1 MGRKS
6 VKENK
11 NIYQLSRE
19 AAGLTREQ
27 ASEKAVYMSEDRIE
41 KIESGRSLP
50 HPEEVLTMSECYKR
64 ADLCNY
70 FCSNECPIGKVYVPE
85 VQLKDL
91 QRITLE
97 VLNSLNVL
105 ETEKARL
112 IEIAVDGEVAAE
124 ERTDFG
130 KIAKDLESLA
140 VSASTL
146 KIWLQHMRLH
156 DKV

>member
-19 AAGLTREQ
+19 EAGLTREQ

-85 VQLKDL
+85 AERPGK
-91 QRITLE
+91 RE
-97 VLNSLNVL
+97 
-105 ETEKARL
+105 
-112 IEIAVDGEVAAE
+112 GAA
-124 ERTDFG
+124 
-130 KIAKDLESLA
+130 
-140 VSASTL
+140 
-146 KIWLQHMRLH
+146 H
-156 DKV
+156 